1 MVIVILI
8 LVVIFLAAIGSYGS
22 FLIKKYSKKRKM
34 AEYVYNKIKEKLKNY
49 DFLAQSNTPDVVLLD
64 HYFFEMIYSADCVSN
79 EEKIKNKLLNIQDNI
94 KYYIILISYR
104 KGDFRFNIILRNIE
118 EKILYQHFFVFEIY
132 KKDDI
137 NSVLKELEKIE
148 MVRNSVLYL
157 RKQTDFFIEKNIEE
171 KINNY
176 INKIKNN
183 LKDINPKSI

>member
-79 EEKIKNKLLNIQDNI
+79 EEKIKNKLLNLQDNI
-94 KYYIILISYR
+94 KYCILISYR
-104 KGDFRFNIILRNIE
+104 NGDFRFNIILRNIE
-118 EKILYQHFFVFEIY
+118 KIVYQHFFVFEIY
-132 KKDDI
+132 NKNNI
-137 NSVLKELEKIE
+137 NTILKELEKIE
-148 MVRNSVLYL
+148 TVRNSVLYL

-183 LKDINPKSI
+183 LKDISPESI